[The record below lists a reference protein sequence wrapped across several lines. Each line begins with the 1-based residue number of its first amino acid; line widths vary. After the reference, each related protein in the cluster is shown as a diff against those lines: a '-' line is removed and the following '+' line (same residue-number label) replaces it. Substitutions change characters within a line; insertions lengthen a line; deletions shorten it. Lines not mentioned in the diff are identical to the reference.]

1 MSCHVTSSF
10 CCRCWGKK
18 KTEISKFPQPPKKKT
33 RALRRKSAS
42 QTHYKRAKDET
53 RRKMKRQSSPPAAG
67 ASSSP
72 SSSPLT
78 NKKKITKICHSSC
91 SICLDDDVSENEI
104 AFLDGCVSHEFCYA
118 CIKEWT
124 KTSRKKKRKRS
135 DDGDNSFC
143 RLRCPTC
150 RKEYE
155 RIRMKTTSEL
165 KFLKKKKEKCGER
178 RGETKEAR
186 EERRARE
193 RANGERKDFS
203 DDEEDDLSGS
213 EMDDANNNDDDEEEY
228 YENDV
233 HDLIAAGE
241 ACHIFCREYD
251 VDEDGILLLCDG
263 CERACHPLCAGFE
276 ERTTVPEG
284 DFLCPECHRVAM
296 RHANVRVRGNDFQRK
311 YVEFYM
317 NRRVIRANNNNNN
330 NSNNRN
336 NTRGNSA
343 AHAIDLLSSSE
354 DDEYKII

>member
-1 MSCHVTSSF
+1 
-10 CCRCWGKK
+10 
-18 KTEISKFPQPPKKKT
+18 
-33 RALRRKSAS
+33 
-42 QTHYKRAKDET
+42 
-53 RRKMKRQSSPPAAG
+53 MKRQSSPSAAG
-67 ASSSP
+67 ASP
-72 SSSPLT
+72 SSLT
-78 NKKKITKICHSSC
+78 NNNKKKMNINTC

-124 KTSRKKKRKRS
+124 KTSRKKKKKRS
-135 DDGDNSFC
+135 DDVDSFC
-143 RLRCPTC
+143 LRCPTC

-155 RIRMKTTSEL
+155 RIRMKATSEL
-165 KFLKKKKEKCGER
+165 KFLKKKKKEKCGER
-178 RGETKEAR
+178 RGGETKEAR

-203 DDEEDDLSGS
+203 DDEEDDLSSS
-213 EMDDANNNDDDEEEY
+213 EMDDANNNDDDDDEEY

-241 ACHIFCREYD
+241 ACHICREYD

-263 CERACHPLCAGFE
+263 CERACHPMCAGFE

-330 NSNNRN
+330 NNNSNNNRN
-336 NTRGNSA
+336 STRGNSA

>member
-1 MSCHVTSSF
+1 
-10 CCRCWGKK
+10 
-18 KTEISKFPQPPKKKT
+18 
-33 RALRRKSAS
+33 
-42 QTHYKRAKDET
+42 
-53 RRKMKRQSSPPAAG
+53 MKRPRSSPPVAG
-67 ASSSP
+67 ASP
-72 SSSPLT
+72 SSSLPNNNNNNN
-78 NKKKITKICHSSC
+78 NKKKMCA
-91 SICLDDDVSENEI
+91 ICLDDDVSENDV

-124 KTSRKKKRKRS
+124 KTSRRKKRKRS
-135 DDGDNSFC
+135 DSGDSFC
-143 RLRCPTC
+143 LRCPTC

-165 KFLKKKKEKCGER
+165 KFLKKKKKEKRGER

-203 DDEEDDLSGS
+203 DDEEDDLSS
-213 EMDDANNNDDDEEEY
+213 SDMDDANNNDDDDDEEY

-241 ACHIFCREYD
+241 ACHICREYD

-263 CERACHPLCAGFE
+263 CERACHPMCAGFE

-336 NTRGNSA
+336 STRGNSA

-354 DDEYKII
+354 DDEYRII

>member
-1 MSCHVTSSF
+1 
-10 CCRCWGKK
+10 
-18 KTEISKFPQPPKKKT
+18 
-33 RALRRKSAS
+33 
-42 QTHYKRAKDET
+42 
-53 RRKMKRQSSPPAAG
+53 MKRQSSPSAAG
-67 ASSSP
+67 ASP
-72 SSSPLT
+72 SSLT
-78 NKKKITKICHSSC
+78 NNNKKKMNINTC

-124 KTSRKKKRKRS
+124 KTSRKKKKRKRS
-135 DDGDNSFC
+135 DDVDSFC
-143 RLRCPTC
+143 LRCPTC

-155 RIRMKTTSEL
+155 RIRMKATSEL
-165 KFLKKKKEKCGER
+165 KFLKKKKKEKCGER
-178 RGETKEAR
+178 RGGETKEAR

-203 DDEEDDLSGS
+203 DDEEDDLSS
-213 EMDDANNNDDDEEEY
+213 SDMDDANNNDDDDDEEY

-241 ACHIFCREYD
+241 ACHICREYD

-263 CERACHPLCAGFE
+263 CERACHPMCAGFE

-330 NSNNRN
+330 NNSNNRN
-336 NTRGNSA
+336 STRGNSA

>member
-10 CCRCWGKK
+10 RSVVVGEKK
-18 KTEISKFPQPPKKKT
+18 NGNFEISPNT
-33 RALRRKSAS
+33 
-42 QTHYKRAKDET
+42 T
-53 RRKMKRQSSPPAAG
+53 RREQQKTTRRMKRQSSPPAAV
-67 ASSSP
+67 ASSSSP

-78 NKKKITKICHSSC
+78 NKKKITKICHHSC

-124 KTSRKKKRKRS
+124 KTSRKKKRRS
-135 DDGDNSFC
+135 DDGDDSFC

-165 KFLKKKKEKCGER
+165 KFLKKKKEKRGER

-213 EMDDANNNDDDEEEY
+213 EMDDANNNEDDDEEEY

-241 ACHIFCREYD
+241 ACHICREYD

>member
-1 MSCHVTSSF
+1 
-10 CCRCWGKK
+10 
-18 KTEISKFPQPPKKKT
+18 
-33 RALRRKSAS
+33 
-42 QTHYKRAKDET
+42 
-53 RRKMKRQSSPPAAG
+53 MKRQSSPSAAG
-67 ASSSP
+67 ASP
-72 SSSPLT
+72 SSLT
-78 NKKKITKICHSSC
+78 NNNKKKMNINTC

-124 KTSRKKKRKRS
+124 KTSRKKKKKRS
-135 DDGDNSFC
+135 DDVDSFC
-143 RLRCPTC
+143 LRCPTC

-155 RIRMKTTSEL
+155 RIRMKATSEL
-165 KFLKKKKEKCGER
+165 KFLKKKKKEKCGER
-178 RGETKEAR
+178 RGGETKEAR

-203 DDEEDDLSGS
+203 DDEEDDLSS
-213 EMDDANNNDDDEEEY
+213 SDMDDANNNDDDDDEEY

-241 ACHIFCREYD
+241 ACHICREYD

-263 CERACHPLCAGFE
+263 CERACHPMCAGFE

-330 NSNNRN
+330 NNNSNNNRN
-336 NTRGNSA
+336 STRGNSA